1 MSPRDKIFAHGDKII
16 ANLHEEETTFY
27 CCTKIEDQT
36 TLPGNRGPNNHEKR
50 SKLGGLGE
58 EPCKRSAPSRL
69 EASRRILHRKD
80 HITAEEAWEEHK
92 HLEAFNKVVFSQFK
106 KQLQLHREQVNR
118 EMQLSD
124 KEELA
129 MHHDRNL
136 FPRQPTNKRGEKAC
150 DLHPAKDLL
159 REIVRLNL
167 HEGMKP
173 SELQEATRGR
183 PGNEFADFKPVKFKE
198 KLCQEIRRK
207 KFFNCV
213 HLQEKKKPQPSGLEF
228 ECIGA

>member
-1 MSPRDKIFAHGDKII
+1 M
-16 ANLHEEETTFY
+16 L
-27 CCTKIEDQT
+27 
-36 TLPGNRGPNNHEKR
+36 LPK
-50 SKLGGLGE
+50 KLG
-58 EPCKRSAPSRL
+58 RSTSVL
-69 EASRRILHRKD
+69 
-80 HITAEEAWEEHK
+80 K
-92 HLEAFNKVVFSQFK
+92 HSTKLCSANSK

-198 KLCQEIRRK
+198 KLRHFVLFFAFLPHPRPTKTRCQ
-207 KFFNCV
+207 
-213 HLQEKKKPQPSGLEF
+213 GLS
-228 ECIGA
+228 

>member
-1 MSPRDKIFAHGDKII
+1 MKKKLLFI
-16 ANLHEEETTFY
+16 AARKSR
-27 CCTKIEDQT
+27 TKQRCLAIEDQT
-36 TLPGNRGPNNHEKR
+36 TMKRDPNWVDWAKSPARGVLLADLKCR
-50 SKLGGLGE
+50 DGAL
-58 EPCKRSAPSRL
+58 C
-69 EASRRILHRKD
+69 RKD
-80 HITAEEAWEEHK
+80 HVTAEEAWEEHK

-183 PGNEFADFKPVKFKE
+183 PGNEFADFKPVKQGKA
-198 KLCQEIRRK
+198 LPGNPPQE
-207 KFFNCV
+207 V
-213 HLQEKKKPQPSGLEF
+213 LQLRSPSGEEKTTAFRLE
-228 ECIGA
+228 I